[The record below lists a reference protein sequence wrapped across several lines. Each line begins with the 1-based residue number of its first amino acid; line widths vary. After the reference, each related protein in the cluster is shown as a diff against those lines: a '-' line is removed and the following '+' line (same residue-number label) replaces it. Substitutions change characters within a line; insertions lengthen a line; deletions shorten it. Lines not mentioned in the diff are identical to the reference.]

1 MQEVSN
7 IQTRPQKRESSKSK
21 KVGDKEPEVTIIPI
35 VEEEV
40 T

>member
-7 IQTRPQKRESSKSK
+7 KQTKPQKREFSKSK
-21 KVGDKEPEVTIIPI
+21 MVGDKEPEVTIIPI

-40 T
+40 I